1 MTDLNSLL
9 ERADRAASHVP
20 LPEDGLE
27 HVLRRHDRRR
37 RNQRVGALAT
47 VGLIVVVFA
56 ALAVRWLP
64 DGATRTAGNPRPTS
78 DPIGT
83 IPDSIAAPE
92 SVTPPTLL
100 VDLDG
105 GRPRPLPKAFEGG
118 FQFDVSP
125 DGTQV
130 AFTRDAENTTCC
142 GVDGDGYVANLDGTG
157 IRQVTSSPTSVDA
170 WGLHWSP
177 DGRLLAYQG
186 LDASVPK
193 GGIGDLFVIDVATGQ
208 VAQVTHLDYEWRQD
222 WGRFLAP
229 SFTPDGSKIL
239 FHLPRSGLAWDLWTV
254 PVTGGEPTLLRRNA
268 EGGAYS
274 PDGGSLA
281 FLTSPVRGDLTTVAL
296 QVIDAEGGEPRT
308 LAEGVALGS
317 PWWSPDGT
325 MVAYVKDT
333 TTYVVDV
340 ATGESHQILRGAGH
354 EDWLD
359 DDTLLVFR
367 ADEIR

>member
-1 MTDLNSLL
+1 MPDLNSLL
-9 ERADRAASHVP
+9 ERAHHAASRVP
-20 LPEDGLE
+20 LPEEGLE
-27 HVLRRHDRRR
+27 HILRRRDRRR
-37 RNQRVGALAT
+37 RNQRIGALAT

-64 DGATRTAGNPRPTS
+64 DRATGTAGNPSPTS

-83 IPDSIAAPE
+83 IPDSIAGPE
-92 SVTPPTLL
+92 TADLATLL
-100 VDLDG
+100 VDLG
-105 GRPRPLPKAFEGG
+105 GGQPRPVPKTFEGG

-130 AFTRDAENTTCC
+130 AFSRDPENTICC
-142 GVDGDGYVANLDGTG
+142 ALDGDGYVANLDGTG
-157 IRQVTSSPTSVDA
+157 IRQVTSSPTGVDA

-177 DGRLLAYQG
+177 DGSMIVYQA
-186 LDASVPK
+186 LDASVPQ

-208 VAQVTHLDYEWRQD
+208 VTQLTHLGYEWRKD

-274 PDGGSLA
+274 PDGSSLA

-296 QVIDAEGGEPRT
+296 QVVDVEGGEPRT

-325 MVAYVKDT
+325 MVAYVKGT
-333 TTYVVDV
+333 TTYVVD
-340 ATGESHQILRGAGH
+340 AAGESQQVLRGAGYD
-354 EDWLD
+354 DWVD
-359 DDTLLVFR
+359 NDTLIVFR
-367 ADEIR
+367 ADEIK